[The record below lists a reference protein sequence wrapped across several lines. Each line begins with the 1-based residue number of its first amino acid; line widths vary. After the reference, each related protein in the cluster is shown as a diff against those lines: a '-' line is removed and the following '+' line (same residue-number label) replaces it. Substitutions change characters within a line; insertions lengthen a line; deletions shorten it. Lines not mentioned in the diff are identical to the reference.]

1 MSDWNLSISLP
12 DYDDQMTSDE
22 PPADTS
28 GRRPASRA
36 EAAALASAVR
46 LRIIR
51 LTAKRP
57 LTNKEI
63 AQRLGKDP
71 ATTLYHVRKLVATG
85 FLVAQPERSGARGSK
100 EIPYLGTLL
109 SWRLTEKPGYEDEI
123 GEAILSAYLGEVADV
138 GIREVKQ
145 SRLVTQLDE
154 AGLAEFTDRVQDLL
168 DEFAARPPKPGSQ
181 EFGIYVAWYPSR

>member
-1 MSDWNLSISLP
+1 MT
-12 DYDDQMTSDE
+12 DDETPSG
-22 PPADTS
+22 PAR
-28 GRRPASRA
+28 RRPASRA

-51 LTAKRP
+51 LTAKRA

-100 EIPYLGTLL
+100 EIPYLGTGL
-109 SWRLTEKPGYEDEI
+109 SWRLDPDRAGYEEEI
-123 GEAILSAYLGEVADV
+123 GQAVLAAYLGEVADV
-138 GIREVKQ
+138 GIGEVKQ
-145 SRLVTQLDE
+145 SRLVVQLDE
-154 AGLAEFTDRVQDLL
+154 AGVAELGDRVRGLL
-168 DEFAARPPKPGSQ
+168 EEFAARPPTPDSQ
-181 EFGIYVAWYPSR
+181 DVGIYVAWYPSR

>member
-1 MSDWNLSISLP
+1 MT
-12 DYDDQMTSDE
+12 DDETS
-22 PPADTS
+22 AGSTS
-28 GRRPASRA
+28 RRPASRA

-51 LTAKRP
+51 LTARKA

-100 EIPYLGTLL
+100 EIPYLGTGL
-109 SWRLTEKPGYEDEI
+109 SWRLSGAGDEVDIGQAMLAAYLDEI
-123 GEAILSAYLGEVADV
+123 TDLGAGDL
-138 GIREVKQ
+138 KQ
-145 SRLVTQLDE
+145 GRLVVQLDDD
-154 AGLAEFTDRVQDLL
+154 ALREFQRRLQGLL
-168 DEFAARPPKPGSQ
+168 DEFAARPSVPGGR
-181 EFGIYVAWYPSR
+181 EVGIYVAWYPSR

>member
-1 MSDWNLSISLP
+1 
-12 DYDDQMTSDE
+12 MTSDE
-22 PPADTS
+22 PPSGTS

-100 EIPYLGTLL
+100 EIPYLGTML

-123 GEAILSAYLGEVADV
+123 GEAMLSAFLGEVADI
-138 GIREVKQ
+138 GIAELEQ
-145 SRLVTQLDE
+145 TRLVTQLDE
-154 AGLAEFTDRVQDLL
+154 AGLAEFTRRVQDLM
-168 DEFAARPPKPGSQ
+168 DEFAARPKKSGSQ
-181 EFGIYVAWYPSR
+181 EVGIYVAWYPSR

>member
-1 MSDWNLSISLP
+1 
-12 DYDDQMTSDE
+12 MTDE
-22 PPADTS
+22 ESPRGTS
-28 GRRPASRA
+28 GRRPASPA

-109 SWRLTEKPGYEDEI
+109 SWRLSEKVGYEDEI
-123 GEAILSAYLGEVADV
+123 GEAMLGAYLGEVADV
-138 GIREVKQ
+138 GISELKQ
-145 SRLVTQLDE
+145 TRLVTHLDE
-154 AGLAEFTDRVQDLL
+154 AGLTEFTARVQDLL
-168 DEFAARPPKPGSQ
+168 DELATRPPKPGSQ
-181 EFGIYVAWYPSR
+181 EVGIYVAWYPSR